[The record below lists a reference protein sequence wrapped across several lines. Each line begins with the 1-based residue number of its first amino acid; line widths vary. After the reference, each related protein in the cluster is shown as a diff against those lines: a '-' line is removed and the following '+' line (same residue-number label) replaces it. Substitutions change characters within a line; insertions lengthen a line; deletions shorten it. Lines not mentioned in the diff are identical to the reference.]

1 LREAYAKLDA
11 ATRRKVGP
19 MLEGASCIARLRDLR
34 KGLLLDLRGEEM
46 QRGGNNGWEVI
57 MALIVYGGSISPFVR
72 KVRVVMAEKGIEYTL
87 EQVNPFTPPPDFLS
101 ISPLKRIPVLRDTDQ
116 PEPNT
121 LPDSSIICDYLEH
134 KYPKPALYPSDA
146 FERARALWYEEYCD
160 SVVAQNVGG
169 GLFFERIVKK
179 MMRGQTDEAV
189 CQRTLT
195 EKLPPLFDH
204 LEHEVDGKEYLAGG
218 AFSIADISVGTM
230 FVNFDHAGEK
240 LDVARWPKLSAY
252 VARIHARPSFKTL
265 LDEERP
271 FIQRFR
277 AA

>member
-1 LREAYAKLDA
+1 
-11 ATRRKVGP
+11 
-19 MLEGASCIARLRDLR
+19 
-34 KGLLLDLRGEEM
+34 
-46 QRGGNNGWEVI
+46 

-72 KVRVVMAEKGIEYTL
+72 KVRVLLAEKGIEYTL
-87 EQVNPFTPPPDFLS
+87 EAVNPFSPPPDFLA
-101 ISPLKRIPVLRDTDQ
+101 ISPLKRIPVLRDTDK

-134 KYPKPALYPSDA
+134 KYPKPALYPSEP
-146 FERARALWYEEYCD
+146 FERARALWYEEYAD
-160 SVVAQNVGG
+160 SVMASNIGG
-169 GLFFERIVKK
+169 GLFFERVVKK

-189 CQRTLT
+189 CQKTLS

-204 LEHEVDGKEYLAGG
+204 LEHEVSGKDYLVGG
-218 AFSIADISVGTM
+218 SFSIADISIGTM

-240 LDVARWPKLSAY
+240 LDTKRWPKLAAY
-252 VARIHARPSFKTL
+252 VERIHARPSFKAM

-271 FIQRFR
+271 FVQRFR